1 MCESTSVPAKAFSQC
16 LQLPSVTNSTEFATL
31 LLEPRP
37 PHWHPPFGITCAT
50 ALFTLV
56 GPFQFWP
63 TFPLFRFP
71 KIVRFSRFSDNISTP
86 STSSLRYFLEI
97 LSFSKAIFFLFKTLW
112 EVPEPVFPY
121 SPSRWRIRRRRWNQN
136 TTSTWNKEMETLPW
150 LAQSHSRREKR
161 QQDTARSGGGFT
173 YWFWSLAHCLSLF
186 LCK

>member
-71 KIVRFSRFSDNISTP
+71 KIVRFSRFSHNISTP

-97 LSFSKAIFFLFKTLW
+97 LTFSKAIFFAVQDVMRSAWACISILTIKMTDSEKALEPEYDQHLEQRNGNTAVAGPKPFTKREKATRHCKKWWWVHVLILIACTLL
-112 EVPEPVFPY
+112 
-121 SPSRWRIRRRRWNQN
+121 I
-136 TTSTWNKEMETLPW
+136 TLPM
-150 LAQSHSRREKR
+150 
-161 QQDTARSGGGFT
+161 
-173 YWFWSLAHCLSLF
+173 
-186 LCK
+186 